1 MRCKPKNR
9 ASCCQIRTR
18 MMAEAAAVAAWVELT
33 VSKMSR
39 VGWGGMV
46 ARPCQC
52 GLVNVC
58 SWGAAPRALTFEWR
72 RGGQKPPSNIVAV
85 EKKSGRFVGA
95 KPPQRNPV
103 LGPLGRGLDYS
114 LISPTSAIQGCFLK
128 VSKSAK
134 RAPIEQHRLG
144 RQWGERCASA
154 GGCPRP

>member
-114 LISPTSAIQGCFLK
+114 SFFQHHDFGGTYVQDLGTISVGGYQRDTRQG
-128 VSKSAK
+128 VSMYPFGLFFAF
-134 RAPIEQHRLG
+134 R
-144 RQWGERCASA
+144 
-154 GGCPRP
+154 

>member
-1 MRCKPKNR
+1 
-9 ASCCQIRTR
+9 
-18 MMAEAAAVAAWVELT
+18 MAEAAAVAAWVELT

-114 LISPTSAIQGCFLK
+114 SFFQHHEGPITGFGYYLGGWVSTGHSTGGIYVSIWPLFRVSVGGMYVFELLKIS
-128 VSKSAK
+128 
-134 RAPIEQHRLG
+134 
-144 RQWGERCASA
+144 
-154 GGCPRP
+154 